1 MAEVTLVAV
10 IIVLSILA
18 IALGSLEVRRFQ
30 SGDGWRRGR
39 KSEMKERR
47 MLKGLT
53 ATLVMV
59 AVTVVLAA
67 VLYFAVAQ
75 FF

>member
-30 SGDGWRRGR
+30 SGDGWTRGR

-47 MLKGLT
+47 MLKVLT
-53 ATLVMV
+53 ATLVLV